1 MGRRRQDFKT
11 MAELGRNARAVKT
24 LGIVC
29 CARGTCVSTKKT
41 ADTFYRLLATLG
53 SWVVEGGWA
62 GEDENRG
69 ERLLEHPYY
78 IHPHTRTHA
87 RTHTSA
93 QTHARTRYNKRT
105 FDIEYPP
112 PHITPPSSSSLNF
125 SLPVVCVCVCILLT
139 TSALDLWRYSYIL
152 LSQDLFMDRF
162 DPRSRCARIQSSA
175 NWYYIIIILCG
186 KNTFKVFR
194 APCCESLARDLSET
208 RTSTSWTSRRRLT
221 IVVSNAITIRH
232 RRFEDEKKN
241 DARTKTKTLTGQP
254 SENPVKKLQ
263 RRTVWRYIAVYRV
276 NA

>member
-53 SWVVEGGWA
+53 SWVVVGGWA
-62 GEDENRG
+62 GEDKNRG

-125 SLPVVCVCVCILLT
+125 SLPVVCVCVYT
-139 TSALDLWRYSYIL
+139 TYDERTWFMT
-152 LSQDLFMDRF
+152 LF
-162 DPRSRCARIQSSA
+162 
-175 NWYYIIIILCG
+175 L
-186 KNTFKVFR
+186 
-194 APCCESLARDLSET
+194 
-208 RTSTSWTSRRRLT
+208 
-221 IVVSNAITIRH
+221 
-232 RRFEDEKKN
+232 
-241 DARTKTKTLTGQP
+241 
-254 SENPVKKLQ
+254 
-263 RRTVWRYIAVYRV
+263 YIAESRFIYGPFRSPQPLRPHPVVRELILYNNNIMRKEYL
-276 NA
+276 